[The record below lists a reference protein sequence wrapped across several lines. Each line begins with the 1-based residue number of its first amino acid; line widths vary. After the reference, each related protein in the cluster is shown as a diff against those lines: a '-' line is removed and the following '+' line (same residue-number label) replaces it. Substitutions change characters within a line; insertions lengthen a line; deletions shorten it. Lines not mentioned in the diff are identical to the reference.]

1 MRYLISSLALVTA
14 LHGAVIIDRLAVIVG
29 KNAIKISDVDRDVR
43 LTQFLNKEAMH
54 LDAKARHESAERLVD
69 QEIIRREI
77 SSGGYRRPVD
87 REAEA
92 LESQLKRD
100 RFGGSVARFHQTL
113 EQYGLTEE
121 QLRNQLLWQLTVLA
135 FIDERF
141 RAGVLVTDEDIRAYY
156 EQHAAALRAENP
168 KDPSR
173 EVLRPKIKTLLEGE
187 RINEAFNQWLEQARK
202 SYRVEYRQEA
212 FE

>member
-14 LHGAVIIDRLAVIVG
+14 LHGSVIIDRLAVIVG

-43 LTQFLNKEAMH
+43 LTQFLNQEAMH
-54 LDAKARHESAERLVD
+54 IDSKARHESAERLVD

-92 LESQLKRD
+92 LEAQLKRD
-100 RFGGSVARFHQTL
+100 RFGVSNARFRQAL

-121 QLRNQLLWQLTVLA
+121 QLRNHLLWQLTVLA

-141 RAGVLVTDEDIRAYY
+141 RAGVLVTDEDIRNYY
-156 EQHAAALRAENP
+156 EQHAAALRAGDP
-168 KDPSR
+168 KDSSF
-173 EVLRPKIKTLLEGE
+173 EALTPKIKAVVEGE

-202 SYRVEYRQEA
+202 RYRIEYRQEA
-212 FE
+212 FQ